1 MPWNE
6 PGSGKSPN
14 SNREGG
20 PDIEDILKNI
30 RDNFGGGGGN
40 KKSSAPG
47 GLPIISLVLVGVVL
61 FWLFKSFYTV
71 EEGYES
77 LEFRFGKYTSN
88 EPPGLRFIVWP
99 IESNILVNTQT
110 IRTVEVGYRDSG
122 PQLKEALM
130 LTNDENIV
138 DVTMAV
144 QYTIK
149 NVEDLIFNVGN
160 VRYPGVLDDVVRG
173 ATESVLREVV
183 GGTKMDD
190 LLTEGRNVVD
200 ANTEELL
207 QTVLDR
213 YQTGIQIES
222 VEIQDAKPPR
232 EVRDAF
238 DDVVKADQDKVTL
251 VNQAEAYAN
260 DLLPRARGRAARI
273 MQEAEAYLATV
284 VADAEGQAQR
294 FNQVQQE
301 YSQAPEI
308 TRKRMYLE
316 TMENVLSNTN
326 KVLVDQSNNN
336 SLMYLPIDK
345 ILEAGRSRSS
355 ASSLN
360 SPSSISSETLIEKL
374 PETNR
379 TRTTTGTR
387 EGR

>member
-14 SNREGG
+14 SNRDGG

-30 RDNFGGGGGN
+30 RDNFGGGGG
-40 KKSSAPG
+40 KKPSGPG
-47 GLPIISLVLVGVVL
+47 GFPIFALVLIGLVVL
-61 FWLFKSFYTV
+61 WGFKSFYIV

-77 LEFRFGKYTSN
+77 LEFRFGKYTSTQT
-88 EPPGLRFIVWP
+88 PGLRFVLWP
-99 IESNILVNTQT
+99 IETNIKVNTQT

-149 NVEDLIFNVGN
+149 NLEDLIFNVGN
-160 VRYPGVLDDVVRG
+160 VRYAGVLDDVVRG
-173 ATESVLREVV
+173 ATESALREVV

-273 MQEAEAYLATV
+273 SQEAEAYRVTV
-284 VADAEGQAQR
+284 VAEAEGQAER
-294 FNQVQQE
+294 FTQVLDQ
-301 YSQAPEI
+301 YSLAPEI
-308 TRKRMYLE
+308 TRKRLYLE
-316 TMENVLSNTN
+316 TMENVLSKTN
-326 KVLVDQSNNN
+326 KVLIDQTSNN

-345 ILEAGRSRSS
+345 ILEAGKSRPASG
-355 ASSLN
+355 SSLN
-360 SPSSISSETLIEKL
+360 SPASISSESLNKL
-374 PETNR
+374 PGSNPARSTSN
-379 TRTTTGTR
+379 R